1 MRLNRDIQL
10 INVIKIRSDKMS
22 FSKNR
27 ITRPVIELFGE
38 FTHGSNPWV
47 TGDKE
52 AEDFLNQVLKF
63 KTRGFWDRKEF
74 PGGYARGL
82 VQMGN
87 GDVVLICKA
96 TRDGGYTKYLLEN
109 GAVIKTRHVIWT
121 DAVEYTIH
129 LYLPNEKSPACWWWV
144 DEDRIDPVM
153 GHVSFQKKFDGS
165 NADYF
170 PQ

>member
-1 MRLNRDIQL
+1 
-10 INVIKIRSDKMS
+10 MS

-27 ITRPVIELFGE
+27 VVSPVIELFGE

-52 AEDFLNQVLKF
+52 IEDFLNQVLKF

-74 PGGYARGL
+74 LGGEAKGV

-96 TRDGGYTKYLLEN
+96 IRDGGYTEYHLSN
-109 GAVIKTRHVIWT
+109 GAVIKTRHVIWD
-121 DAVEYTIH
+121 DAVEYSVH
-129 LYLPNEKSPACWWWV
+129 LYLPKEKSPACWWWV
-144 DEDRIDPVM
+144 DVDDCDVEHS
-153 GHVSFQKKFDGS
+153 HVAFHKTFDGS